1 MIKGIHTSASGMLPH
16 LKKQEVTANN
26 LANVSTPG
34 FKRDGAFL
42 KVLSEAQKKSV
53 STQSDWEEPMLDELY
68 IDFTQGRLDFTGDNL
83 DVAIQG
89 DGFFVVSTP
98 YGERYTRNGSFGL
111 DGEGFLITADGDK
124 VLTDG
129 GPVNIIGGEIKIDE
143 NGKVSTDGSQLGQLL
158 VVDFAKPYQ
167 LRRVEGGLFAPKSE
181 DVLPQAVGEF
191 SIRQGFVEGSNV
203 DPITEM
209 IEMINS
215 FRDYEGGQKAV
226 QIQDETI
233 GKLLTSLE

>member
-42 KVLSEAQKKSV
+42 KVLSDVEKKSIP
-53 STQSDWEEPMLDELY
+53 TQSDWEEPMLDELY
-68 IDFTQGRLDFTGDNL
+68 VDFSQGRLDLTGDNL
-83 DVAIQG
+83 DAAIEG

-111 DGEGFLITADGDK
+111 DGEGFLMTADGDK

-129 GPVNIIGGEIKIDE
+129 GPVNVIGGELRIDE
-143 NGKVSTDGSQLGQLL
+143 NGKLFADENQLGQLL
-158 VVDFAKPYQ
+158 VIDFAKPYQ
-167 LRRVEGGLFAPKSE
+167 LKRVEGGLFAPESE
-181 DVLPQAVGEF
+181 DVVPQVAADF
-191 SIRQGFVEGSNV
+191 SIRQGFVERSNIE
-203 DPITEM
+203 PIAEM
-209 IEMINS
+209 IEMIDS
-215 FRDYEGGQKAV
+215 FRDYEGGQKAIH
-226 QIQDETI
+226 IQDDSL
-233 GKLLTSLE
+233 GKLFEKLE